1 MKRTSANPP
10 DAEPAGGPAAPDHE
24 RRVMRGVVHDHKDTA
39 QLQWYDAAED
49 YERKL
54 LELEEKSNPLE
65 QGGGRGLDTRG
76 LSVKE
81 DDNFDPYT
89 RSPQKDARPARGRRD
104 LRRLSAWIRMM
115 RELEQARK

>member
-81 DDNFDPYT
+81 DDNFDPT
-89 RSPQKDARPARGRRD
+89 PAVRR
-104 LRRLSAWIRMM
+104 RMHG
-115 RELEQARK
+115 QPGGGAICAGYPPGSG